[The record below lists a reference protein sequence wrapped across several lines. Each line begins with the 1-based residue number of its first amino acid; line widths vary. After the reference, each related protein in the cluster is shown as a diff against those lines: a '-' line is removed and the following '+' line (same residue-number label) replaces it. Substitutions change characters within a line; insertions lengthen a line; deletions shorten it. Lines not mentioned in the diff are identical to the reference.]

1 MLGSVLLHASVIVAL
16 LVSWKFAPD
25 LKVGPVVP
33 VTIIT
38 DAPMAKDL
46 KAAEL
51 APVEQDAQTEEPVP
65 EASPDVTPPP
75 PTPAPKPVP
84 TPPKPAPTPTPKPAP
99 APKPT
104 PQPTPPKPTPAK
116 PAPTKSFDLDALA
129 ASLSKSAKPAKPA
142 SAAKGPT
149 RPQTSTVARDTVG
162 TGLSALAMNGL
173 QAELERRWN
182 PNCDVEG
189 GGGVKI
195 RVRFVVGAGGAVV
208 GQVQSEIQ
216 GAVTA
221 VSQAAKERA
230 VRAVYAASPFRN
242 LPPQSYGQNIGVI
255 FDAKAA
261 CS

>member
-1 MLGSVLLHASVIVAL
+1 MFSLFFFRRLRPGARARARAGPRATTRRQGRTWAGLHTAWV
-16 LVSWKFAPD
+16 
-25 LKVGPVVP
+25 
-33 VTIIT
+33 
-38 DAPMAKDL
+38 
-46 KAAEL
+46 EL
-51 APVEQDAQTEEPVP
+51 S
-65 EASPDVTPPP
+65 SPAHPRSSPPSP
-75 PTPAPKPVP
+75 HKQKTRRWLPTPAPKPVP